1 MMDAIRSRF
10 DNWIRFKFGS
20 LPKIQKFLLEH
31 ERRELCL
38 KNLCHQIQMIE
49 IRKGRAM
56 SAEGLSEMVD
66 MTARMFASNALT
78 VKEQSLM
85 SDIEK
90 RKIVEDSMDYKLEE
104 FEGEQKE
111 KRKFYNIVEDD
122 KSI

>member
-1 MMDAIRSRF
+1 MEAIRSRF
-10 DNWIRFKFGS
+10 DKWIEWKFEP
-20 LPKIQKFLLEH
+20 LPKIIKFLLKH
-31 ERRELCL
+31 ERKELCL

-49 IRKGRAM
+49 IRKGKAI
-56 SAEGLSEMVD
+56 SAEDLSEIVD

-90 RKIVEDSMDYKLEE
+90 RKIAEDSMDYKLEQ

-111 KRKFYNIVEDD
+111 KRKFYGIVEDD

>member
-1 MMDAIRSRF
+1 MDAIRSRF
-10 DNWIRFKFGS
+10 DNWIKFKFEP

-31 ERRELCL
+31 ERKQLCL
-38 KNLCHQIQMIE
+38 KNLCHEIQMIE
-49 IRKGRAM
+49 IRKGKAM
-56 SAEGLSEMVD
+56 SAEDLSEIVD
-66 MTARMFASNALT
+66 MTARMFSENALT

-90 RKIVEDSMDYKLEE
+90 RKIAEDSMDYKLEE

-111 KRKFYNIVEDD
+111 LRKFHGIIEDD